1 MIRRREVFDRVAAR
15 PAVAVPPAV
24 RHGGA
29 SATVTGVS
37 NRTLL
42 RAAATALCAV
52 AMLGGRPVPGHGQ
65 TSSRL
70 APIRYVVRVPA
81 PETHEAVV
89 EAVLPA
95 AGRASLDLMMPTWS
109 PGYYVVEDYAAKV
122 RGLAA
127 TTPDG
132 RPLAVEKTTAN
143 HWTVQT
149 DGAREVRLTYTVFCH
164 ERTVTT
170 NWVDTDYGVFNGA
183 PTFITLAETGRRP
196 HEVRMDMP
204 PSWPVVMTGLDQAPG
219 GAANTFRAP
228 DYETLV
234 DSPIVAGPLTVR
246 RFEVASRPHFVVS
259 VGDTEGWDGDRA
271 ARDLQR
277 FVEENLKFWGALPYR
292 KYVFLLLFRPGG
304 GGLEHK
310 NSNLST
316 VVARP
321 RPLPDGSPAPS
332 DAPWPSLGLQ
342 AHEYVHLFNVKRL
355 RPVELGPFDF
365 EKAPTTG
372 SLWMAE
378 GVTSYYSGLL
388 LTRAGLQTPDTYL
401 ASLSSLIGALQTSPG
416 RLRQSVERSSLEV
429 WSNSLSGVNAGP
441 GTVSYY
447 NKGQVLGL
455 LLDAKIRRATGGRRS
470 FDDAIRLAYRRYGAE
485 RGYTPD
491 ELRRTFE
498 EVAGIPLTA
507 WFQSAVSST
516 DELDYSDVL
525 EWFGL
530 RFTPGEGPA
539 AWRLERRP
547 DQTAAQRAHLDAW
560 LGVR

>member
-1 MIRRREVFDRVAAR
+1 MAPLFAQ
-15 PAVAVPPAV
+15 
-24 RHGGA
+24 
-29 SATVTGVS
+29 
-37 NRTLL
+37 
-42 RAAATALCAV
+42 
-52 AMLGGRPVPGHGQ
+52 GRP
-65 TSSRL
+65 SRAL
-70 APIRYVVRVPA
+70 TPIRYTVRVPA
-81 PETHEAVV
+81 PEAHEAVI

-109 PGYYVVEDYAAKV
+109 PGYYVVEDYASKV
-122 RGLAA
+122 RNVVAA
-127 TTPDG
+127 TPEG
-132 RPLAVEKTTAN
+132 RTLTVEKTRAN

-149 DGAREVRLTYTVFCH
+149 GGASEVHLTYRVFGQ

-170 NWVDTDYGVFNGA
+170 NWIDTDYGVFNGA
-183 PTFITLAETGRRP
+183 PTFITLAEKATRA

-204 PSWPVVMTGLDQAPG
+204 ASWPVVMTGLDEVPG
-219 GAANTFRAP
+219 GAPHTFRAP

-246 RFEVASRPHFVVS
+246 RFEVARIPHFVVS
-259 VGDTEGWDGDRA
+259 VGDTEGWDGDRG

-277 FVEENLKFWGALPYR
+277 FVEENLRFWGALPYR

-321 RPLPDGSPAPS
+321 RPRPDGTPAPA

-365 EKAPTTG
+365 EQAPTTG

-388 LTRAGLQTPDTYL
+388 MTRAGLQTADTYL
-401 ASLSSLIGALQTSPG
+401 ASLSSLIGGLQTSPG
-416 RLRQSVERSSLEV
+416 RLLQSVERSSLEV
-429 WSNSLSGVNAGP
+429 WNNSLSGVNAGP

-455 LLDAKIRRATGGRRS
+455 LLDAKIRRVTNGRRS
-470 FDDAIRLAYRRYGAE
+470 FDDAIRLAYRRYGGE
-485 RGYTPD
+485 RGFTAD

-498 EVAGIPLTA
+498 EVAGVPLAA
-507 WFQSAVSST
+507 WFTSAVSST
-516 DELDYSDVL
+516 DELDYGDVL

-530 RFTPGEGPA
+530 RFVPGAAPA
-539 AWRLERRP
+539 GAWTLERRP

-560 LGVR
+560 LSGR

>member
-1 MIRRREVFDRVAAR
+1 MTNR
-15 PAVAVPPAV
+15 PRHHVAVLLILASVALEGAVLPAL
-24 RHGGA
+24 A
-29 SATVTGVS
+29 Q
-37 NRTLL
+37 
-42 RAAATALCAV
+42 
-52 AMLGGRPVPGHGQ
+52 P
-65 TSSRL
+65 SRRL
-70 APIRYVVRVPA
+70 TPIRYVVRVPA
-81 PETHEAVV
+81 PETHEAVI
-89 EAVLPA
+89 EATLPA
-95 AGRASLDLMMPTWS
+95 SGRASLELMMPTWS

-122 RGLAA
+122 KDVAA
-127 TTPDG
+127 AAPDG
-132 RPLAVEKTTAN
+132 RVLTIEKTRAN
-143 HWTVQT
+143 RWTVQT
-149 DGAREVRLTYTVFCH
+149 GGAREVRLRYTVVGH

-170 NWVDTDYGVFNGA
+170 NWIDTDYGVFNGA
-183 PTFITLAETGRRP
+183 PTFITIAERAKRP

-204 PSWPVVMTGLDQAPG
+204 ASWPVVMTGLDDLPG
-219 GAANTFRAP
+219 PSPHTFRAP

-246 RFEVASRPHFVVS
+246 RFEVARIPHFVVS
-259 VGDTEGWDGDRA
+259 VGDTEGWDGDRG

-277 FVEENLKFWGALPYR
+277 FVEENLRFWGALPYR

-321 RPLPDGSPAPS
+321 RPRPDGTPAPA

-365 EKAPTTG
+365 EAAPTTG

-388 LTRAGLQTPDTYL
+388 MTRAGLQTADTYL
-401 ASLSSLIGALQTSPG
+401 ASLSALIGGLQTSPG
-416 RLRQSVERSSLEV
+416 RLLQSVERSSLEV
-429 WSNSLSGVNAGP
+429 WNNSLSGVNAGA

-455 LLDAKIRRATGGRRS
+455 LLDAKIRRATNGRRS
-470 FDDAIRLAYRRYGAE
+470 FDDAIRLAYKRYGGE
-485 RGYTPD
+485 RGFTPD

-498 EVAGIPLTA
+498 EVAGVPLDA
-507 WFQSAVSST
+507 WYRSAVAST
-516 DELDYSDVL
+516 EELDYSEVL

-530 RFTPGEGPA
+530 RFVSGAGSA
-539 AWRLERRP
+539 GAWTLERRP
-547 DQTAAQRAHLDAW
+547 DQSPAQRAHLDAW
-560 LGVR
+560 LSGR

>member
-1 MIRRREVFDRVAAR
+1 MTTNRTTVYAAALLMVAASALGVR
-15 PAVAVPPAV
+15 PP
-24 RHGGA
+24 
-29 SATVTGVS
+29 SAWS
-37 NRTLL
+37 
-42 RAAATALCAV
+42 
-52 AMLGGRPVPGHGQ
+52 Q
-65 TSSRL
+65 TSGRGL
-70 APIRYVVRVPA
+70 APIRYTVRVPA

-122 RGLAA
+122 HDVTAA
-127 TTPDG
+127 TPDG
-132 RPLAVEKTTAN
+132 RPLAVEKTSAN
-143 HWTVQT
+143 HWSVETA
-149 DGAREVRLTYTVFCH
+149 GAREVHLRYAVVGH

-170 NWVDTDYGVFNGA
+170 NWIDTDYGVFNGA
-183 PTFITLAETGRRP
+183 PTFITLAEKVRRP

-204 PSWPVVMTGLDQAPG
+204 ASWPVVMTGLDPAPG
-219 GAANTFRAP
+219 GGANAFRAP

-246 RFEVASRPHFVVS
+246 RFDVARIPHFVVS
-259 VGDTEGWDGDRA
+259 VGDTDGWDGDRG

-277 FVEENLKFWGALPYR
+277 FVEENMKFWGALPYR
-292 KYVFLLLFRPGG
+292 RYVFLLLFRPGG

-321 RPLPDGSPAPS
+321 RPRPDGTPAPA

-388 LTRAGLQTPDTYL
+388 MTRAGLQTADTYL
-401 ASLSSLIGALQTSPG
+401 ASLSSLIGGLQSSPG
-416 RLRQSVERSSLEV
+416 RLLQSVERSSLEV

-447 NKGQVLGL
+447 NKGQVIGL
-455 LLDAKIRRATGGRRS
+455 LLDAKIRRATNGRRS

-485 RGYTPD
+485 RGYTTD
-491 ELRRTFE
+491 QLRRTFE
-498 EVAGIPLTA
+498 EVAGVPLAT
-507 WFQSAVSST
+507 WYQSAVSST
-516 DELDYSDVL
+516 DELDYSDLL

-530 RFTPGEGPA
+530 RFVTGAGAAGP
-539 AWRLERRP
+539 WTLERRP
-547 DQTAAQRAHLDAW
+547 DQTGAQRAHLEAW
-560 LGVR
+560 LTGR

>member
-1 MIRRREVFDRVAAR
+1 MHLPAWKLLPLAALL
-15 PAVAVPPAV
+15 ALGVSPPAV
-24 RHGGA
+24 
-29 SATVTGVS
+29 
-37 NRTLL
+37 L
-42 RAAATALCAV
+42 
-52 AMLGGRPVPGHGQ
+52 GQ
-65 TSSRL
+65 TSRGL
-70 APIRYVVRVPA
+70 VPIRYVVRVPA
-81 PETHEAVV
+81 PETHEALV
-89 EAVLPA
+89 EAVFPA
-95 AGRASLDLMMPTWS
+95 AGRSSLDLMMPTWS

-122 RGLAA
+122 RRVAA

-132 RPLAVEKTTAN
+132 RPLAVEKVGAN

-149 DGAREVRLTYTVFCH
+149 GGAREVRLTYAVFGQ

-170 NWVDTDYGVFNGA
+170 NWFDTDYGVFNGA
-183 PTFITLAETGRRP
+183 PTFITLAERVRRP

-204 PSWPVVMTGLDQAPG
+204 ASWPVVMTGLEAAPNS
-219 GAANTFRAP
+219 AANTFLAP

-234 DSPIVAGPLTVR
+234 DSPIVAGPLAVR
-246 RFEVASRPHFVVS
+246 RFEVARIPHFVVS
-259 VGDTEGWDGDRA
+259 VGDTEGWDGARA

-277 FVEENLKFWGALPYR
+277 FVEENRRFWGELPYR

-321 RPLPDGSPAPS
+321 RPLPDGTPAPA

-365 EKAPTTG
+365 EKAPTTA

-388 LTRAGLQTPDTYL
+388 LTRAGLQTPEAYL
-401 ASLSSLIGALQTSPG
+401 ASLSSLIGGLQTSPG
-416 RLRQSVERSSLEV
+416 RLLQSVERSSLEV
-429 WSNSLSGVNAGP
+429 WTNSLSGVNAGP

-455 LLDAKIRRATGGRRS
+455 LLDAKIRRVTNGRRS
-470 FDDAIRLAYRRYGAE
+470 FDDAIRLAYRRYSGE
-485 RGYTPD
+485 RGFTAGQ
-491 ELRRTFE
+491 LQQTFE
-498 EVAGIPLTA
+498 ETAGVSLA
-507 WFQSAVSST
+507 SWFQSAVSST
-516 DELDYSDVL
+516 DELDYTDLL

-547 DQTAAQRAHLDAW
+547 DQTPAQRAHLDAW
-560 LGVR
+560 LTGR

>member
-1 MIRRREVFDRVAAR
+1 M
-15 PAVAVPPAV
+15 
-24 RHGGA
+24 
-29 SATVTGVS
+29 SS
-37 NRTLL
+37 NRSRLPLSTWKILALVALL
-42 RAAATALCAV
+42 
-52 AMLGGRPVPGHGQ
+52 AMGVRPPSVQGQ
-65 TSSRL
+65 TSRGL
-70 APIRYVVRVPA
+70 TPIRYVVRVPA
-81 PETHEAVV
+81 PETHEAIV
-89 EAVLPA
+89 EATLPA
-95 AGRASLDLMMPTWS
+95 AGRTSLDLMMPTWS

-122 RGLAA
+122 RRIAA
-127 TTPDG
+127 TAPDG
-132 RPLAVEKTTAN
+132 RALAVEKTSAN

-149 DGAREVRLTYTVFCH
+149 GGAREVRLTYAVFGQ

-170 NWVDTDYGVFNGA
+170 NWIDTDYGVFNGA
-183 PTFITLAETGRRP
+183 PMFITLAERARRP

-204 PSWPVVMTGLDQAPG
+204 ASWPVVMTGLEAAPR
-219 GAANTFRAP
+219 GAANTFLAP

-246 RFEVASRPHFVVS
+246 RFEVSRIPHFVVS

-277 FVEENLKFWGALPYR
+277 FVEENLRFWGALPYR

-321 RPLPDGSPAPS
+321 RPRPDGTPAPA

-365 EKAPTTG
+365 EQAPTTG

-388 LTRAGLQTPDTYL
+388 MTRAGLQTPDTYL
-401 ASLSSLIGALQTSPG
+401 ASLSSLIGGLQNAPG
-416 RLRQSVERSSLEV
+416 RLLQSVERSSLEV
-429 WSNSLSGVNAGP
+429 WNNSLSGVNASA

-455 LLDAKIRRATGGRRS
+455 LLDAKIRRATNGRRS

-485 RGYTPD
+485 RGYTPE

-498 EVAGIPLTA
+498 EVAGVSLA
-507 WFQSAVSST
+507 SWFQSAVSSPH
-516 DELDYSDVL
+516 ELDYTDVL

-530 RFTPGEGPA
+530 RFTSGEGPA
-539 AWRLERRP
+539 GAWRLERRP

-560 LGVR
+560 LGGH

>member
-1 MIRRREVFDRVAAR
+1 M
-15 PAVAVPPAV
+15 VAV
-24 RHGGA
+24 
-29 SATVTGVS
+29 SA
-37 NRTLL
+37 L
-42 RAAATALCAV
+42 A
-52 AMLGGRPVPGHGQ
+52 GRPPSALGQ
-65 TSSRL
+65 TSARAL
-70 APIRYVVRVPA
+70 APIRYTVRVPA

-122 RGLAA
+122 HDVTAA
-127 TTPDG
+127 TPDG
-132 RPLAVEKTTAN
+132 RSLTVEKTSATHWSVETA
-143 HWTVQT
+143 
-149 DGAREVRLTYTVFCH
+149 GAREVHLRYVVLGH

-170 NWVDTDYGVFNGA
+170 NWIDTDYGVFNGA
-183 PTFITLAETGRRP
+183 PTFITLAETARRP
-196 HEVRMDMP
+196 HDIRMDMP
-204 PSWPVVMTGLDQAPG
+204 ASWPVVMTGLDAAPG
-219 GAANTFRAP
+219 GRASTFRAP

-246 RFEVASRPHFVVS
+246 RFEVARIPHFVVS
-259 VGDTEGWDGDRA
+259 VGDTEGWDGDRG
-271 ARDLQR
+271 ARDLKR

-292 KYVFLLLFRPGG
+292 KYLFLLLFRPGG

-316 VVARP
+316 VMARP
-321 RPLPDGSPAPS
+321 RPRPDGTPAPV

-365 EKAPTTG
+365 EKAPTTA

-388 LTRAGLQTPDTYL
+388 MTRAGLQTVDTYL
-401 ASLSSLIGALQTSPG
+401 SSLSSLIGGLQSSPG
-416 RLRQSVERSSLEV
+416 RLLQSVERSSLEV

-447 NKGQVLGL
+447 NKGQIIGL
-455 LLDAKIRRATGGRRS
+455 LLDAKIRRATSGRRS
-470 FDDAIRLAYRRYGAE
+470 FDDAIRLAYKRYGAE
-485 RGYTPD
+485 RGYTAD

-498 EVAGIPLTA
+498 EVAGVPLAA
-507 WFQSAVSST
+507 WYQCAVSST
-516 DELDYSDVL
+516 DELDYSELL

-530 RFTPGEGPA
+530 RFVTGAGPA
-539 AWRLERRP
+539 GSWTLERRP
-547 DQTAAQRAHLDAW
+547 DQTDAQRAHLDAW
-560 LGVR
+560 LSGR